1 MNNDTIIILIVGI
14 LGAIALFFGHVDLA
28 TNISMGL
35 IGFLGGITLKK
46 GDK

>member
-1 MNNDTIIILIVGI
+1 MNNDTIIIVVVGT
-14 LGAIALFFGHVDLA
+14 LGAIALMFGHVEMA